1 MAIKRAIKDANF
13 QEVILVAG
21 RGMKKNKFTKIK
33 F

>member
-1 MAIKRAIKDANF
+1 MAIKRAIKDANL

-21 RGMKKNKFTKIK
+21 KVMKKNKFIKIK